1 MRSCKEKVYKK
12 ERSKSKIVTVR
23 RWSCRPRPPSSACR
37 PADATYF
44 SAGDGK
50 VCVGGRVRRILL
62 LGDECGGWEVGF
74 RLGTG
79 TGEVKYL
86 GFQCMGSRWIGGL
99 VVFFS
104 FGPEFWAGVFHPWVN
119 GYGD

>member
-1 MRSCKEKVYKK
+1 
-12 ERSKSKIVTVR
+12 
-23 RWSCRPRPPSSACR
+23 
-37 PADATYF
+37 
-44 SAGDGK
+44 
-50 VCVGGRVRRILL
+50 VRRILL